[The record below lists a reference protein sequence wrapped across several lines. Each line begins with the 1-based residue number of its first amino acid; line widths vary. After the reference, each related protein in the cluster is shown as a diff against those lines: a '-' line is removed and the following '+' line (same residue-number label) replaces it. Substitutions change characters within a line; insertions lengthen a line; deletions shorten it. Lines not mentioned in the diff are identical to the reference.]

1 VTVLLVEDDPE
12 CLESMVDLLEDE
24 QLSVARAQNGRE
36 ALEYLGRHLNVQLIV
51 LDLMMPV
58 MDGWHFVREQQRT
71 AALTHIP
78 VLLVSAEA
86 KLEETAA
93 ELQVAGHL
101 RKPLELDMFV
111 ETVKKLRLVP
121 G

>member
-1 VTVLLVEDDPE
+1 MTVLLVEDDPE

-24 QLSVARAQNGRE
+24 RFAVARAQNSRE
-36 ALEYLGRHLNVQLIV
+36 ALDYLARHKDVELVV

-58 MDGWHFVREQQRT
+58 MDGWHFVREQQRA
-71 AALTHIP
+71 AALASIP

-86 KLEETAA
+86 KLDQTAA
-93 ELQVAGHL
+93 ELGVAGHL
-101 RKPLELDMFV
+101 RKPLELDVFV
-111 ETVKKLRLVP
+111 ETVKKLRLAP